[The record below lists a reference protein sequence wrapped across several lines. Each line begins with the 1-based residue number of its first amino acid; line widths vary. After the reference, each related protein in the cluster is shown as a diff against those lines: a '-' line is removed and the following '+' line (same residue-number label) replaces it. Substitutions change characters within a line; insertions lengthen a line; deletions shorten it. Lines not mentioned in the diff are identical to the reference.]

1 MRLLEDEQQVM
12 LAEIDAVAAQL
23 QSAEA
28 RAAYAEL
35 RAAAEA
41 GEVPDELLPPL
52 ERLVEIGLETGR
64 IRQIHSAHGEMA
76 ASRLFQRTP
85 RGRALKETCD
95 RANEALQSLEGQTV
109 ESLAFAPRGPGG
121 FSLSLETDQARITV
135 HIDREGVQVRSV
147 EIGA

>member
-12 LAEIDAVAAQL
+12 LAEIDAVVPQL
-23 QSAEA
+23 QSPESQ
-28 RAAYAEL
+28 AAYAEL
-35 RAAAEA
+35 RAATEA

-64 IRQIHSAHGEMA
+64 IRQLHSAHGEMA

-95 RANEALQSLEGQTV
+95 RANEALEALEGQTV
-109 ESLAFAPRGPGG
+109 VGVSFAPRGPGA
-121 FSLSLETDQARITV
+121 FTLSLETDQAR
-135 HIDREGVQVRSV
+135 
-147 EIGA
+147 

>member
-1 MRLLEDEQQVM
+1 MLHPANGEDEVGECHDGKIGPRHFRQGCHGLWIGTRLPATDSRDEDDMRLLEDEQQVM

-64 IRQIHSAHGEMA
+64 IRQLHSA
-76 ASRLFQRTP
+76 
-85 RGRALKETCD
+85 
-95 RANEALQSLEGQTV
+95 
-109 ESLAFAPRGPGG
+109 
-121 FSLSLETDQARITV
+121 
-135 HIDREGVQVRSV
+135 
-147 EIGA
+147 